1 MIRSY
6 SPFYGKRF
14 IGDTGKHTV
23 HDLLHE
29 DSLKCQINKIDYESI
44 RIFDNLKQAKEEG
57 YKTCEF
63 CFKFDLP

>member
-14 IGDTGKHTV
+14 IGDTRKNIV

-29 DSLKCQINKIDYESI
+29 DSLQCQIDTINYSFI
-44 RIFDNLKQAKEEG
+44 RIFDNLKQAKKEG
-57 YKTCEF
+57 YKVCEF
-63 CFKFDLP
+63 CFKFNLP